1 MIKREDFNG
10 KTYEEMASAMQADLV
25 LYADEVSGMGEKEC
39 NEEEQKLMA
48 LMDEVQ
54 AKLANVT
61 YELPS
66 GVDYENKHYSKK
78 TISNKIVYFLN
89 KIEVKWEHTLGLY
102 QLVQMWK
109 REDFDRIAYN
119 AYDSTLRSLNTV
131 TFKGFSEWED
141 ILAVNAYLSNCHN
154 EYSLDTGELVYL
166 HERHNIVMNRM
177 KELNPEAN
185 IPEELAEQA

>member
-1 MIKREDFNG
+1 MINREDFNG
-10 KTYEEMASAMQADLV
+10 KTYEEMASAMQSDLV
-25 LYADEVSGMGEKEC
+25 LYSEEVSTMTKEQC
-39 NEEEQKLMA
+39 EIAEQELMV

-66 GVDYENKHYSKK
+66 GVDYENKHYAKSAV
-78 TISNKIVYFLN
+78 SNKIVYFLN

-109 REDFDRIAYN
+109 RDDFERINYN
-119 AYDSTLRSLNTV
+119 AYDSTLRTLNTV
-131 TFKGFSEWED
+131 TFKGYSEWED
-141 ILAVNAYLSNCHN
+141 ILIVNTYLSNCHN

-166 HERHNIVMNRM
+166 HERHNILMNRM
-177 KELNPEAN
+177 KQLDPNAEIPEALTEN
-185 IPEELAEQA
+185 A

>member
-25 LYADEVSGMGEKEC
+25 LYSEEVSAM
-39 NEEEQKLMA
+39 NQEQCEAAEQELMV

-61 YELPS
+61 YELPA
-66 GVDYENKHYSKK
+66 GVDYENKHYAKS
-78 TISNKIVYFLN
+78 TVTSKIVYFLN

-109 REDFDRIAYN
+109 REDFDHIAYN

-141 ILAVNAYLSNCHN
+141 ILIVNAYLSKCHN

-177 KELNPEAN
+177 KELNPGLN
-185 IPEELAEQA
+185 IPEELTEPA